1 MVAYTNQIRILENN
15 LKQLEQGTDKE
26 DLKKMAGII
35 NQLRVLRKLE
45 WEEKYERVNMED
57 DR

>member
-1 MVAYTNQIRILENN
+1 MAYTNQIRILENK

-26 DLKKMAGII
+26 DLKKMAEII
-35 NQLRVLRKLE
+35 NQLRVLRRLE
-45 WEEKYERVNMED
+45 WEEENERVDMED

>member
-1 MVAYTNQIRILENN
+1 MAYTNQIRILENK

-26 DLKKMAGII
+26 DLKKMAEII
-35 NQLRVLRKLE
+35 NQLRLLRRLE

>member
-1 MVAYTNQIRILENN
+1 MVAYTNQIRILENK

-26 DLKKMAGII
+26 DLKKMAEII

>member
-26 DLKKMAGII
+26 DLKKMAEII
-35 NQLRVLRKLE
+35 NQLRVLRRLE

-57 DR
+57 ER

>member
-1 MVAYTNQIRILENN
+1 MMAYTNQIRILENN

-26 DLKKMAGII
+26 DLKKMAEII
-35 NQLRVLRKLE
+35 NQLRVLRRLE

-57 DR
+57 ER

>member
-1 MVAYTNQIRILENN
+1 MAYTNQIRILENK

-26 DLKKMAGII
+26 DLKKMAEII
-35 NQLRVLRKLE
+35 NELRVLRRLE

>member
-1 MVAYTNQIRILENN
+1 MAYTNQIRILENN

-26 DLKKMAGII
+26 DLKKMAEII
-35 NQLRVLRKLE
+35 NQLRVLRRLE

>member
-26 DLKKMAGII
+26 DLKKMAEII
-35 NQLRVLRKLE
+35 NQLRVLRRLE

>member
-1 MVAYTNQIRILENN
+1 MMAYTNQIRILENN

-26 DLKKMAGII
+26 DLKKMAEII
-35 NQLRVLRKLE
+35 NQLRVLRRLE

>member
-1 MVAYTNQIRILENN
+1 MVAYTNQIRILENK

-26 DLKKMAGII
+26 DLKKMAEII
-35 NQLRVLRKLE
+35 NQLRVLRRLE
-45 WEEKYERVNMED
+45 WEEEHERVNMED

>member
-1 MVAYTNQIRILENN
+1 MAYTNQIRILENK

-26 DLKKMAGII
+26 DLKKMAEII

>member
-26 DLKKMAGII
+26 DLKKMAEII
-35 NQLRVLRKLE
+35 NQLRLLRRLE

>member
-26 DLKKMAGII
+26 DLKKMAEII

>member
-1 MVAYTNQIRILENN
+1 MAYTNQIRILENN

-26 DLKKMAGII
+26 DLKKMAEII
-35 NQLRVLRKLE
+35 NQLRLLRRLE

>member
-1 MVAYTNQIRILENN
+1 MAYTNQIRILENK

-26 DLKKMAGII
+26 DLKKMAEII
-35 NQLRVLRKLE
+35 NQLRVLRRLE
-45 WEEKYERVNMED
+45 WEEEHERVNMED